1 MSFVFKPLDEAS
13 VHLITGWR
21 YEPPYDVYN
30 LPHPPDAA
38 DLQYFLDP
46 KNAFYCITDDTDEV
60 LAFCS
65 FGPDGQVPGG
75 DYSSPALDIGLGIR
89 PDLTGQGR
97 GSTFVKAAL
106 DFARRT
112 FTLPMFRVT
121 VAEFNQRA
129 LRVWEKAGFRR
140 VQTFRRMGNKQN
152 FIVLVRT
159 A

>member
-1 MSFVFKPLDEAS
+1 MTFLFKPIDEAS
-13 VHLITGWR
+13 VYIITGWR

-30 LPHPPDAA
+30 LPHPPDAT

-46 KNAFYCITDDTDEV
+46 LNAFYCITDETDDV

-75 DYSSPALDIGLGIR
+75 DYSRLALDIGLGIR
-89 PDLTGQGR
+89 PDLTGRGR
-97 GSTFVKAAL
+97 GSTFVKTVL

-112 FTLPMFRVT
+112 FAPPMSRVT

-129 LRVWEKAGFRR
+129 LRVWVKAGFRR
-140 VQTFRRMGNKQN
+140 VQIFREMGNRQN
-152 FIVLVRT
+152 FIVLIR
-159 A
+159 AA